1 MKKVFKLKL
10 GKEYFNKGIIQIPKK
25 YENEIP
31 KDKGIKV
38 RLLIQNET
46 NIIYPTFTLSKH
58 NRKINGKSELKDWFQ
73 NNFNQND
80 EVNVEIISE
89 TEFRIFK

>member
-38 RLLIQNET
+38 RLLIQNES
-46 NIIYPTFTLSKH
+46 NIIYPTFTFSGH
-58 NRKINGKSELKDWFQ
+58 NRKINGKSELKDWLQ
-73 NNFNQND
+73 SNFNLND
-80 EVNVEIISE
+80 EVDVEIISE